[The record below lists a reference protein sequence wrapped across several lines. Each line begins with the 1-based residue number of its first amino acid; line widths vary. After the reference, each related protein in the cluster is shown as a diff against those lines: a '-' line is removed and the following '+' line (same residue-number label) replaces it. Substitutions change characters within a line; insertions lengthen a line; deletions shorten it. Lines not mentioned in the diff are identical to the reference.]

1 MAAIKGISVTQ
12 QEILDR
18 LEREEELLRALF
30 KKLGLMPNPQSFI
43 GTNDLHLP
51 FQEIYEFDDFDNK
64 LDGKA
69 FRNEF
74 VGYG

>member
-1 MAAIKGISVTQ
+1 
-12 QEILDR
+12 
-18 LEREEELLRALF
+18 
-30 KKLGLMPNPQSFI
+30 MPNPQSFI